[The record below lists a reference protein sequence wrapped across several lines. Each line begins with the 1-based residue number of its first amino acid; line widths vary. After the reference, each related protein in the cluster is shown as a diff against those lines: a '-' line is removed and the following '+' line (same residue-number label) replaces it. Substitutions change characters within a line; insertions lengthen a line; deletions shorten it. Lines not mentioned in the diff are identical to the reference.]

1 MTLLV
6 VFLIGAVLSWMCR
19 AMFVV
24 LLPAEGLAT
33 RLTSVLRYAAPAAFA
48 SIVASS
54 AAAQPDF
61 GGWRFAVAAAV
72 TAVIAWRARNLAV
85 TTIGGAAA
93 MALLTLP

>member
-6 VFLIGAVLSWMCR
+6 VFLIGAVLSWACR

-24 LLPAEGLAT
+24 LLPAGPLAM
-33 RLTSVLRYAAPAAFA
+33 RVTSGLRYAAPAAFA

-54 AAAQPDF
+54 AAAQPHW
-61 GGWRFAVAAAV
+61 GGWRFAVAALVA
-72 TAVIAWRARNLAV
+72 ALIGWRFRNLAI

-93 MALLTLP
+93 MALLTAL